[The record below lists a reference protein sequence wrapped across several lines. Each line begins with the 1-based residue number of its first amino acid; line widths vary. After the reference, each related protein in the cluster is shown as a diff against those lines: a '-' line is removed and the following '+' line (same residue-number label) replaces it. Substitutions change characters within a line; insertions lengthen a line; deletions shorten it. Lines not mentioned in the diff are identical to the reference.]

1 MRKER
6 VTDKEDKMKRTYI
19 IVLILCLLMTS
30 FAFADSREI
39 TASNFRECLSI
50 INEVDPVET
59 TQVVLEDGTEV
70 RQEIRVFEFDNGN
83 IIKNIRTY
91 AIKATTR
98 TFSDECMGLL
108 WGGIV

>member
-1 MRKER
+1 
-6 VTDKEDKMKRTYI
+6 MKRTYT

-59 TQVVLEDGTEV
+59 TQVVLEDGTEYIYNAYLGE
-70 RQEIRVFEFDNGN
+70 QMNKMN
-83 IIKNIRTY
+83 
-91 AIKATTR
+91 
-98 TFSDECMGLL
+98 
-108 WGGIV
+108 